1 MFAPLLLL
9 QVLLFVLQAVVRSR
23 RRRRRRSRFFS
34 CVPLF
39 WQFSTFPQSPQQR
52 QQQQISHAAM
62 QFIIKI
68 IVSCSQSD
76 GPGGGAWQGR
86 RCLPKKKMQPN
97 ENKFFQVAQAAPC
110 VCLNKMKVFARQSLT
125 HIEGSLP
132 VSQSLSLSVSQSIS
146 LLVSLSVSQSGSQTW
161 QQTLFSGSSSRKR
174 EVFAASSSSSA
185 TVVAVSIFVLISF
198 SNALRY
204 CFLLALD

>member
-86 RCLPKKKMQPN
+86 RCLPKKKCSQMKISFSKSPRPRL
-97 ENKFFQVAQAAPC
+97 VC

-132 VSQSLSLSVSQSIS
+132 VSHSVSQSIS
-146 LLVSLSVSQSGSQTW
+146 LLVSQSFSQSVGQSD
-161 QQTLFSGSSSRKR
+161 
-174 EVFAASSSSSA
+174 VAAD
-185 TVVAVSIFVLISF
+185 FV
-198 SNALRY
+198 
-204 CFLLALD
+204 

>member
-9 QVLLFVLQAVVRSR
+9 LLFVLLAVVRSR

-39 WQFSTFPQSPQQR
+39 WQFSTFPQSPQQHQ

-68 IVSCSQSD
+68 IVNCSQLYSQ
-76 GPGGGAWQGR
+76 GGGAWQGR
-86 RCLPKKKMQPN
+86 RCLPKKKCSQMKISFSKSPRPRL
-97 ENKFFQVAQAAPC
+97 VC

-132 VSQSLSLSVSQSIS
+132 VSQSVSQSIRQS
-146 LLVSLSVSQSGSQTW
+146 VSQLVSQSGSQTW
-161 QQTLFSGSSSRKR
+161 QQTLFSGSTSRKR
-174 EVFAASSSSSA
+174 EDSASASSSSA

>member
-1 MFAPLLLL
+1 MFAPLLLLL

-39 WQFSTFPQSPQQR
+39 WQFSTFPQSPQQQR
-52 QQQQISHAAM
+52 QQISHAAM

-68 IVSCSQSD
+68 IVSCSQLD

-97 ENKFFQVAQAAPC
+97 ENKFSKSPRPRLVC
-110 VCLNKMKVFARQSLT
+110 VCLNKMKVFAHQSLT

-132 VSQSLSLSVSQSIS
+132 VSHSVSQSIS
-146 LLVSLSVSQSGSQTW
+146 Q
-161 QQTLFSGSSSRKR
+161 
-174 EVFAASSSSSA
+174 
-185 TVVAVSIFVLISF
+185 
-198 SNALRY
+198 
-204 CFLLALD
+204 

>member
-1 MFAPLLLL
+1 MLLL
-9 QVLLFVLQAVVRSR
+9 QVLLFVLQAVVRS
-23 RRRRRRSRFFS
+23 RRRRSRFFS

-39 WQFSTFPQSPQQR
+39 WQFSTFPQSPQQ

-68 IVSCSQSD
+68 IVSCSQLD

-86 RCLPKKKMQPN
+86 RCLPKKKCSQMKISFSKSPRPRL
-97 ENKFFQVAQAAPC
+97 VC

-132 VSQSLSLSVSQSIS
+132 VSHSVSQPVYQSIS
-146 LLVSLSVSQSGSQTW
+146 QSYSQSVGQSD
-161 QQTLFSGSSSRKR
+161 
-174 EVFAASSSSSA
+174 VAAD
-185 TVVAVSIFVLISF
+185 FV
-198 SNALRY
+198 
-204 CFLLALD
+204 